1 MKQLL
6 FILSLVISTTTL
18 FAQEEWGNMNKN
30 TLSLTEIGPIWP
42 GCEKGSAS
50 VRSKCFN
57 QRLSKHISKNFKYPA
72 SAYKNNEQG
81 KVIVEFMISEKGLV
95 DVKKVSGGS
104 AALQAEAKR
113 NIMAIPKMAKP
124 GMLAGKP
131 RAIKFI
137 VPFNFKTGK

>member
-1 MKQLL
+1 MKKFL
-6 FILSLVISTTTL
+6 FILSLLISTTTL
-18 FAQEEWGNMNKN
+18 FAQQEWGDVDGNK
-30 TLSLTEIGPIWP
+30 LTMKEIGPIWP
-42 GCEKGSAS
+42 GCEKGSET
-50 VRSKCFN
+50 VRSRCFN
-57 QRLSKHISKNFKYPA
+57 QKLSKHIASNFKYPA

-81 KVIVEFMISEKGLV
+81 KVIVEFMITEQGLV

-124 GMLAGKP
+124 GMLGGKP
-131 RAIKFI
+131 RAIKYV

>member
-1 MKQLL
+1 MKNIVL
-6 FILSLVISTTTL
+6 ILSLLISTTTL
-18 FAQEEWGNMNKN
+18 FAQQEWGNVNKN
-30 TLSLTEIGPIWP
+30 TLTMTEIGPIWP
-42 GCEKGSAS
+42 GCENGSAA

-57 QRLSKHISKNFKYPA
+57 QRLSRHISTNFKYPA

-81 KVIVEFMISEKGLV
+81 KVIVEFMITEQGLV

-113 NIMAIPKMAKP
+113 NIMAMPKMAKP
-124 GMLAGKP
+124 GMLGGKP